1 MYDFVSIFLEEITE
15 NVFKLQSS
23 LPAFGAN
30 MIVKFQTIGFSL
42 EAKSLGAIH
51 LRRLLVLGGEGCP
64 HVPMVKRSQHIRI
77 KNPLH
82 KHFSGM
88 PMVGG

>member
-1 MYDFVSIFLEEITE
+1 MYDFVSIFLEEITK

-42 EAKSLGAIH
+42 EAKSLHH
-51 LRRLLVLGGEGCP
+51 LVSYSTVFVRVDC
-64 HVPMVKRSQHIRI
+64 V
-77 KNPLH
+77 
-82 KHFSGM
+82 
-88 PMVGG
+88 